1 MANTV
6 KASIKLTYENTNIY
20 LHEVALHMEHSVA
33 TSSVLR
39 GREAA
44 DLSQR
49 RIRLLLSCLE
59 ATKSFL
65 DCFLQTPA
73 ELIGRHSTMERGQL
87 AHAATILIKLAF
99 STNLGL
105 DNFPLREACNV
116 SYYLDA
122 LAEHLGSISA
132 RLPDDGC
139 PDSFSVL
146 KTMTERIKSWYE
158 STEFFEQAGSPSDLK
173 DMTPLQFVEIA
184 KEEQS
189 MSFDLG
195 NLDISFLDAGNLF
208 GLTSS

>member
-6 KASIKLTYENTNIY
+6 EASIKLTCENTNIY
-20 LHEVALHMEHSVA
+20 LHEVALYMEHSV
-33 TSSVLR
+33 TISSVP
-39 GREAA
+39 GGHEAA

-65 DCFLQTPA
+65 DYLLQIPVA
-73 ELIGRHSTMERGQL
+73 IILRQSTMDRGQL
-87 AHAATILIKLAF
+87 AHAATVLMKIAF
-99 STNLGL
+99 SKNLGL

-122 LAEHLGSISA
+122 VVGHLGSTSA
-132 RLPDDGC
+132 SLPDDGS
-139 PDSFSVL
+139 PDSFSAL
-146 KTMTERIKSWYE
+146 KIMAERIKSWYE
-158 STEFFEQAGSPSDLK
+158 STEFFEQVGSPSDLK
-173 DMTPLQFVEIA
+173 DMSPMQFVEIA

-189 MSFDLG
+189 MNFDLD
-195 NLDISFLDAGNLF
+195 NLDFSFLGPGF